1 MMKNYFYSFSDYI
14 AARLK
19 TGETHLLYFSG
30 EVSDFARLNHCKIRQ
45 AGKVSQNYLKLSLVQ
60 GQKIASHEFIFTGD
74 QSKDEG
80 LVNTVL
86 DNLRDRLSVLPED
99 PYLLYS
105 EDVQSSEEI
114 AVDRLPENDAVMDEI
129 FSLGEGKD
137 LVGIY
142 ASGLIAKGF
151 ANSLGQKNWFQKY
164 NYNFDWSVYYKDD
177 KAVKQSYAGFEWDSK
192 IFREKIEGG
201 LNELNILAQAPIT
214 ISPGKYRIYIAPSA
228 FDNFVGMLNWGGFG
242 LKSHKTKDSPLIKMI
257 EEGKTLDAS
266 ISMLENT
273 RAGICPRFD
282 SFGFVK
288 PDSVTLVK
296 DGVFHHPL
304 VSPRSA
310 KEFNVDTNGASSNE
324 ATESFEMRPGSIDR
338 RDILKILDTGVY
350 MNNAWYLNF
359 SDRNNCRV
367 TGMTRFA
374 CFWVENGEIIAPLNV
389 MRFDESILRML
400 GENLVGLTKDRDF
413 LISASTYYQRG
424 TRSVHLPGVM
434 MDDFTFTL

>member
-1 MMKNYFYSFSDYI
+1 MKNYFYSLADYI
-14 AARLK
+14 SAQLK

-30 EVSDFARLNHCKIRQ
+30 EVSDFARFNHCNIRQ

-60 GQKIASHEFIFTGD
+60 DLKIASHEFILTGD
-74 QSKDEG
+74 QANDEG
-80 LVNTVL
+80 LINTVL
-86 DNLRDRLSVLPED
+86 DELRDRLKVLPED

-114 AVDRLPENDAVMDEI
+114 AINRLPENEAVMDEI
-129 FSLGEGKD
+129 FSVGGGND

-142 ASGLIAKGF
+142 ASGQIVKGF

-164 NYNFDWSVYYKDD
+164 TYNFDWSLYYKDD
-177 KAVKQSYAGFEWDSK
+177 KAVKQSYTGFEWDSMK
-192 IFREKIEGG
+192 FREKIEGG
-201 LNELNILAQAPIT
+201 LKELKILSQAPKT
-214 ISPGKYRIYIAPSA
+214 ISPGKYRVYLAPSA
-228 FDNFVGMLNWGGFG
+228 FDEFVGMLNWGGFG

-257 EEGKTLDAS
+257 EEGKTLDVS

-273 RAGICPRFD
+273 KAGTAPGFD
-282 SFGFVK
+282 SYGFVK
-288 PDSVTLVK
+288 PDSVALVK
-296 DGVFHHPL
+296 DGAFHHAL
-304 VSPRSA
+304 ASPRSA
-310 KEFNVDTNGASSNE
+310 KEFNVETNGANSSE
-324 ATESFEMRPGSIDR
+324 TTESFEMRPGSIASSE
-338 RDILKILDTGVY
+338 ILKVLDTGVY

-374 CFWVENGEIIAPLNV
+374 CFWVENGEIKAPLNV

-400 GENLVGLTKDRDF
+400 GNNLVGLTKDRDF
-413 LISASTYYQRG
+413 LMSSSTYYQRD

-434 MDDFTFTL
+434 VDDVTFTL